1 MVGPSLPGYRS
12 VVHLQTIMK
21 KMWILFQTIDGGV
34 DLVLFNTIHP
44 LLVKFEGPELVGG
57 FNPSEKY

>member
-1 MVGPSLPGYRS
+1 MED
-12 VVHLQTIMK
+12 
-21 KMWILFQTIDGGV
+21 DGGI